1 MDTRCIV
8 APTPTADLDIASCE
22 VPPGDADGFHE
33 AVKALEEAKARLDRY
48 ETRWLELEEMK
59 TA

>member
-1 MDTRCIV
+1 MIEALNDQL
-8 APTPTADLDIASCE
+8 ADPDFYSR
-22 VPPGDADGFHE
+22 DADGFHE
-33 AVKALEEAKARLDRY
+33 AVKALEEEKSRLDRY